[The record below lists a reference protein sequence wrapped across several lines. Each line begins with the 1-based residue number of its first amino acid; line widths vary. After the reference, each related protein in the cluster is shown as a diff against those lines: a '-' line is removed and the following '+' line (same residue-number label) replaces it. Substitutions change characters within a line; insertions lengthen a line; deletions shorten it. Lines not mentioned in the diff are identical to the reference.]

1 MYDVYQEKKDQK
13 VKVKFLGSTD
23 SKDTWNFASTPHGL
37 RQTLVSESQICQL

>member
-23 SKDTWNFASTPHGL
+23 SKDTWNFASISHGL